1 MDKLLK
7 LAMLEKDVKN
17 VRHLFQLGNGAF
29 TYQSACNAYNGKDVA
44 LKNLMAMFDAM
55 GFKLT
60 YVEKQ

>member
-1 MDKLLK
+1 
-7 LAMLEKDVKN
+7 MLEKDVKN

-60 YVEKQ
+60 YVEK